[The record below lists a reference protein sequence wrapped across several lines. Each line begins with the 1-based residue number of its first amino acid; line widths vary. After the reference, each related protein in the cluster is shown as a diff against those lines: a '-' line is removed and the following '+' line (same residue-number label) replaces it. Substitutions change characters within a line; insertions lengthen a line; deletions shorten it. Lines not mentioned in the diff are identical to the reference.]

1 MKKLAEACDKEA
13 AKKGQRSRALK
24 PLTAEV
30 AAEKLWRKTKKNR
43 RRSQEAA

>member
-30 AAEKLWRKTKKNR
+30 AAEKLWKKTKKNR
-43 RRSQEAA
+43 RKSQEAA